1 MATPEEIKIRIIARD
16 ETEKAMKSA
25 QRQMKLTAD
34 VARQLK
40 IAFAAVSVAG
50 IALGKSVIDSA
61 SQVESLRVRLKF
73 MTGSTQ
79 DANKAFNA
87 MRNYASKVPF
97 ALEEIQSAS
106 ASLLTVG
113 DGVDDL
119 NNLLEITGDIAAVS
133 GLSFQETA
141 MQIQRAMSAGI
152 ASAELF
158 RERGITA
165 MLGFESGVSYTA
177 EQTRQRLVSLWADG
191 TTTMKGATNDL
202 ANTYVGQVSMMEDAW
217 FELKLAIAEAGVFE
231 EMTDIVKEL
240 TETFKDPDTKRAVQ
254 DITSGMLEL
263 FKFAKANNKEL
274 IALFAAM
281 WTPGGPA
288 VKAIVGLTTLLGLAI
303 QERQKMGMLAE
314 NITTPGTFGDF
325 APVPSDFIELPEL
338 VIAVDVPQ
346 FEDDMEQVKEKA
358 WETTAEIV
366 DGVSKGMNDY
376 RSGIKSVSDEIA
388 SATTR
393 AFKTMEDALVEFTMT
408 GKLNFKDMARSI
420 ISDLIRI
427 QIRQS
432 LLGMTGP
439 TGFLGAGISSIG
451 TQFATAN
458 QYGTTPFS
466 AQTTA
471 LATWSS
477 FAGGGYTGSGAR
489 TGGVDGRGGFPAIL
503 HPNETVIDHNGSGG
517 VSAPTVVNF
526 NINAVDTQTG
536 VQFLMAN
543 KGSIIGMV
551 QQAYNRRGQRGPNG

>member
-1 MATPEEIKIRIIARD
+1 MTPEEIKIRIIARD
-16 ETEKAMKSA
+16 ETQKAMASA
-25 QRQMKLTAD
+25 KKGMVDLSAA
-34 VARQLK
+34 ARQAK
-40 IAFAAVSVAG
+40 IAMAALAAG
-50 IALGKSVIDSA
+50 GVVLGKSVIESA

-73 MTGSTQ
+73 MTGSTES
-79 DANKAFNA
+79 ANKAFNQ
-87 MRNYASKVPF
+87 MRAYASKVPF
-97 ALEEIQSAS
+97 ALEEIQQAS

-113 DGVDDL
+113 DDVEDL
-119 NNLLEITGDIAAVS
+119 NQLLEITGDIAAVS

-158 RERGITA
+158 RERGVSA
-165 MLGFESGVSYTA
+165 MLGFEAGVTYSA
-177 EQTRQRLVSLWADG
+177 EQTRQRLVSLWTDG
-191 TTTMKGATNDL
+191 NTTMKGATKDL

-217 FELKLAIAEAGVFE
+217 FELKLAIADAGVFE
-231 EMTDIVKEL
+231 EMTEIVKEL
-240 TETFKDPDTKRAVQ
+240 TEAFKDPDTKRAVE
-254 DITSGMLEL
+254 DITGGILEL
-263 FKFAKANNKEL
+263 FRFAKAHNKEL

-303 QERQKMGMLAE
+303 QESQRLGMLAE
-314 NITTPGTFGDF
+314 DVTTPGTFGDF
-325 APVPSDFIELPEL
+325 APVPADFIELPEL

-346 FEDDMEQVKEKA
+346 FEDDMDKVKEKS
-358 WETTAEIV
+358 WETTNEIIG
-366 DGVSKGMNDY
+366 GVSKGMEDY
-376 RSGIKSVSDEIA
+376 RSSIKSVSDEIA
-388 SATTR
+388 SVTTR

-432 LLGMTGP
+432 LMGMTGP
-439 TGFLGAGISSIG
+439 GGFLGGFVGSLGS
-451 TQFATAN
+451 QFATATT
-458 QYGTTPFS
+458 YGTTPFS
-466 AQTTA
+466 EQTTA

-503 HPNETVIDHNGSGG
+503 HPNETVIDHNGSQG

-526 NINAVDTQTG
+526 NINAIDTQTG
-536 VQFLMAN
+536 VQFLMTN
-543 KGSIIGMV
+543 KPAIVGMI
-551 QQAYNRRGQRGPNG
+551 QQAYNRRGERGPNG

>member
-1 MATPEEIKIRIIARD
+1 MTPEEIKIRIIARD
-16 ETEKAMKSA
+16 ETQKAMASA
-25 QRQMKLTAD
+25 KRGMAD
-34 VARQLK
+34 LSAAARQAK
-40 IAFAAVSVAG
+40 IAMAALAAG
-50 IALGKSVIDSA
+50 GVVLGKSVIDSA

-73 MTGSTQ
+73 MTGSTES
-79 DANKAFNA
+79 ANKAFNQ
-87 MRNYASKVPF
+87 MRTYASRVPF
-97 ALEEIQSAS
+97 ALEEIQQAS

-113 DGVDDL
+113 DGVEDL
-119 NNLLEITGDIAAVS
+119 NQLLEITGDIAAVS

-141 MQIQRAMSAGI
+141 MQIQRAMSGGI

-158 RERGITA
+158 RERGVSA
-165 MLGFESGVSYTA
+165 MLGFEAGVTYSA
-177 EQTRQRLVSLWADG
+177 EQTRQRLVSLWTDG
-191 TTTMKGATNDL
+191 NTTMKGATKDL

-217 FELKLAIAEAGVFE
+217 FELKLAIADAGVFE
-231 EMTDIVKEL
+231 EMTEIVKEL
-240 TETFKDPDTKRAVQ
+240 TETFKDPDTKKAVE

-263 FKFAKANNKEL
+263 FRFAKSHNKEL

-303 QERQKMGMLAE
+303 QESQRLGMLAE
-314 NITTPGTFGDF
+314 DITTPGTFGDF
-325 APVPSDFIELPEL
+325 APVPADFIELPEL

-346 FEDDMEQVKEKA
+346 FEDDMDQVKEKS
-358 WETTAEIV
+358 WETTNEIIG
-366 DGVSKGMNDY
+366 GVSKGMEDY
-376 RSGIKSVSDEIA
+376 RSSIKSVSDEIA
-388 SATTR
+388 SVTTR

-432 LLGMTGP
+432 LMGMTGP
-439 TGFLGAGISSIG
+439 GGFLGGFVGNLGS
-451 TQFATAN
+451 QFATAAT
-458 QYGTTPFS
+458 YGTTPFS
-466 AQTTA
+466 EQTTA

-489 TGGVDGRGGFPAIL
+489 TGGIDGRGGFPAIL

-526 NINAVDTQTG
+526 NINAIDTQTG
-536 VQFLMAN
+536 VQFLMTN
-543 KGSIIGMV
+543 KPAIVGMI
-551 QQAYNRRGQRGPNG
+551 QQAYNRRGERGPNG

>member
-50 IALGKSVIDSA
+50 VALGKSVIDSA

-303 QERQKMGMLAE
+303 QESQRLGMMAE
-314 NITTPGTFGDF
+314 DITTPGTFGDF

>member
-217 FELKLAIAEAGVFE
+217 FELKLAIADAGVFE
-231 EMTDIVKEL
+231 EMTEIVKEL

-303 QERQKMGMLAE
+303 QESQRLGMMAE
-314 NITTPGTFGDF
+314 DITTPGTFGDF
-325 APVPSDFIELPEL
+325 APVPADFIEMPEL

-408 GKLNFKDMARSI
+408 GKMNFKDMARSI

-432 LLGMTGP
+432 LMGMTGP
-439 TGFLGAGISSIG
+439 GGFLGGFVGSLGS
-451 TQFATAN
+451 QFATAAT
-458 QYGTTPFS
+458 YGTTPFS
-466 AQTTA
+466 EQTTA
-471 LATWSS
+471 LSTWSS
-477 FAGGGYTGSGAR
+477 FAGGGYTGSGSR
-489 TGGVDGRGGFPAIL
+489 TGGLDGRGGFPAIL

-526 NINAVDTQTG
+526 NINAIDTQTG
-536 VQFLMAN
+536 VQFLMTN
-543 KGSIIGMV
+543 KPAIVGMI
-551 QQAYNRRGQRGPNG
+551 QQAYNRRGERGPNG

>member
-50 IALGKSVIDSA
+50 VALGKSVIDSA

-303 QERQKMGMLAE
+303 QESQRLGMMAE
-314 NITTPGTFGDF
+314 DITTPGTFGDF

-517 VSAPTVVNF
+517 ASSPTVVNF